1 MLYICIMAYKVKY
14 ISTETFS
21 TASTTSV
28 EREND
33 SSNTMTA
40 PPPGYLIYQ
49 NIPRRCSRCRMYN
62 VDNGSCKKKKK
73 PETCRKSYSIKK
85 Q

>member
-1 MLYICIMAYKVKY
+1 MAYKVKY
-14 ISTETFS
+14 ISTETVS
-21 TASTTSV
+21 SASITDYVSNA
-28 EREND
+28 EA
-33 SSNTMTA
+33 SSSTMTT

-62 VDNGSCKKKKK
+62 VENGSCKKKKK